1 MRWAA
6 DAASV
11 MAGALGTVFGTMAT
25 IFFAVYL
32 DLQRLSRRHFR
43 GTLSAMMLAMGLARG
58 AGYVG
63 VDVLGVEAVILF
75 GAAFPLS
82 LLGLYLGDRIHM
94 TISDLA
100 FRRIVCGILIVSG
113 ALLLLKS

>member
-1 MRWAA
+1 MRAA
-6 DAASV
+6 RCRRSSSV
-11 MAGALGTVFGTMAT
+11 NPL
-25 IFFAVYL
+25 
-32 DLQRLSRRHFR
+32 RPC
-43 GTLSAMMLAMGLARG
+43 G
-58 AGYVG
+58 AGVG

-75 GAAFPLS
+75 CAAFPLS

-113 ALLLLKS
+113 VLLLLKS